1 MIYLLNFNQALALL
15 DTVLASARAII
26 RNIPE
31 NILHLILSHWW
42 RILLLFVFY
51 LQSLFIQLSFV
62 KNRAEA
68 LVFTPFSS
76 EHLNKRLFFVECWV
90 VMEYRFILVLRYS
103 LSDLSQFLNFLLL
116 IKKIEDSLLV
126 RHQFFNWHSFEVV
139 TVPNLHGCIFSTQ
152 WWALLVK

>member
-76 EHLNKRLFFVECWV
+76 EHLHKRLFFVECWV

-139 TVPNLHGCIFSTQ
+139 AVPNLHGCIFSTQ